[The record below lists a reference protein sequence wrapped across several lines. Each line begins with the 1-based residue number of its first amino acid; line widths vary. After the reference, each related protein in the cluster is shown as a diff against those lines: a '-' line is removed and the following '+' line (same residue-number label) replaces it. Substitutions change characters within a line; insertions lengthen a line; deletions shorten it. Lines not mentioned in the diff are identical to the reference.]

1 VQKKASPSYL
11 FELELV
17 RVAADLAVRLV
28 QQVLGILGLGEGVVE
43 LGAQAGDVTL
53 ELALVGGQVGVEGAE
68 LADALA
74 GLVQL
79 LLGGF
84 ARTLVVLQRRPE
96 ISKLKKKQKP
106 KKKLGPTL
114 TLTTQPHQK
123 IRF

>member
-1 VQKKASPSYL
+1 MRAKKGVPSYL

-43 LGAQAGDVTL
+43 LGAQAADVTL

-106 KKKLGPTL
+106 KRNSV
-114 TLTTQPHQK
+114 Q
-123 IRF
+123 R

>member
-1 VQKKASPSYL
+1 MQKKASPSYL

-106 KKKLGPTL
+106 KRNSV
-114 TLTTQPHQK
+114 Q
-123 IRF
+123 R